1 MDKIIITEQEIE
13 RLVSALPLIH
23 YGSIKFDNDTYLMTP
38 RIRIDYVTYFEDKNI
53 EGNDLIEYRKK
64 IFNGRSL
71 LQIKNALTDMGLMNA
86 TCKYPKA
93 NETVSSFYSIKHEFD
108 NICMNRTF
116 SMMLDL
122 TEKINN
128 ISDQFNILI
137 DVLSLNQPK

>member
-1 MDKIIITEQEIE
+1 MYKIIITEQEIE
-13 RLVSALPLIH
+13 QLVAAFPSPH
-23 YGSIKFDNDTYLMTP
+23 YGKLKFDNEEYECTP
-38 RIRIDYVTYFEDKNI
+38 FITIQNHLFLSRSYMSGAELF
-53 EGNDLIEYRKK
+53 EYRKK
-64 IFNGRSL
+64 IFTGRSL
-71 LQIKNALTDMGLMNA
+71 MQIKKALTDMGLMDA

-93 NETVSSFYSIKHEFD
+93 NETTSSFYSIKHEFD

-122 TEKINN
+122 TEKMNN